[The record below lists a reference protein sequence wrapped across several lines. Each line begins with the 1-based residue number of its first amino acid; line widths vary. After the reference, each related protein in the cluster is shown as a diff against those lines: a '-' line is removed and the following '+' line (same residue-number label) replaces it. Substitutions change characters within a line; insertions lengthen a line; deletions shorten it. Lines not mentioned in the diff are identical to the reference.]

1 MSFDFL
7 NAAQIL
13 EMNIFPEVRENKSVL
28 HVYLQLVF
36 DFEEKINIKFLVAS
50 VTKHLLILIILLK
63 AATEFYSVISLFF
76 SFSNV
81 LVYVI
86 SGFRTIFRII
96 AGFRNNF
103 VVMGGYL
110 KTGINLLMRTSVS
123 VFRITVV
130 SIFIKAAE
138 TLFF

>member
-1 MSFDFL
+1 MPFSYL

-13 EMNIFPEVRENKSVL
+13 EMNIFSEVRENKSLLPV
-28 HVYLQLVF
+28 HPQLVF

-50 VTKHLLILIILLK
+50 VTKHLLILSILLK
-63 AATEFYSVISLFF
+63 AATEFYYVISLFV

-86 SGFRTIFRII
+86 SGFRNIFRII
-96 AGFRNNF
+96 GGFRNNF

-110 KTGINLLMRTSVS
+110 KTGISLLTRTSVS

-138 TLFF
+138 T